1 MKQLVVSTNGF
12 ITITENTLFDS
23 KVTPQEAW
31 DKGTTTALVNKRTP
45 SHLKLYLYGE
55 VARLVKF
62 IDAKKT
68 LQDEEEIK
76 FTVETL
82 IEEFPVMRV
91 EEWQHVFDAIK
102 KGKYGKL
109 YERLKTQEIV
119 EICRLYEGD
128 RAEMIERK
136 KHEEK
141 VQPKEWNEGLVQEL
155 KKIYENTQ
163 DNERD

>member
-12 ITITENTLFDS
+12 ITITENTLFVS

-102 KGKYGKL
+102 KG
-109 YERLKTQEIV
+109 
-119 EICRLYEGD
+119 
-128 RAEMIERK
+128 
-136 KHEEK
+136 
-141 VQPKEWNEGLVQEL
+141 
-155 KKIYENTQ
+155 
-163 DNERD
+163 